1 MLVDVV
7 LVLADADRLRLD
19 LDQLGQRVLQ
29 PAGDGDRAAQRDV
42 EVGEL
47 LRRELGGGI
56 DRGAGLGDDHLGRL
70 RRRQGGEHLGD
81 QPLGL
86 AAAGAV
92 ADGDEL
98 DAVAADQRGER
109 RLRAADVVLRLER
122 IDGVGGE
129 QLAGGVDHRDL
140 DAGAHARVEAHR
152 RARAGRG
159 GEEQVLQVAGED
171 ADGLVLRALAQLA
184 EEVEHHRQAEPGAPG
199 PAGDV
204 GEPAVAS
211 GAAAGDAERG
221 RDHRLDLRQPGL
233 RVRADVEGQHA
244 FVGAAHHRQGPV
256 ARRLRPALAMGEI
269 VGELGA
275 LLLLALDDLGGQ
287 KRALAAGSRAAGRA
301 ARRPRRGAR
310 SGCRGR
316 RRAPPWRPA
325 PRR

>member
-1 MLVDVV
+1 MLRSTPTAFTASSTTASSECSEAVLVDVV
-7 LVLADADRLRLD
+7 LILADADRLRLD
-19 LDQLGQRVLQ
+19 LDEFGQRVLQ

-42 EVGEL
+42 EVGKF
-47 LRRELGGGI
+47 LRGELGGGI
-56 DRGAGLGDDHLGRL
+56 DRGARLRDDHLGRL

-109 RLRAADVVLRLER
+109 SLCAADVVLRLER
-122 IDGVGGE
+122 IDGVGRE
-129 QLAGGVDHRDL
+129 QLAGRVDDRDL

-159 GEEQVLQVAGED
+159 GEEQVFQVAGED
-171 ADGLVLRALAQLA
+171 SDGLVLSALAKLA
-184 EEVEHHRQAEPGAPG
+184 EEVEHHRHAQPGAPG

-211 GAAAGDAERG
+211 GAAACDAERG

-244 FVGAAHHRQGPV
+244 FVGAAHHRQAPGGSAPAPS
-256 ARRLRPALAMGEI
+256 ARCGRS
-269 VGELGA
+269 
-275 LLLLALDDLGGQ
+275 
-287 KRALAAGSRAAGRA
+287 SRRT
-301 ARRPRRGAR
+301 
-310 SGCRGR
+310 
-316 RRAPPWRPA
+316 WRPS
-325 PRR
+325 PPGP